1 MRKAPPIC
9 FEKGVDILPI
19 FRKLIKE
26 SSRVV
31 IAMEAETEEEAE
43 KGFED
48 YLRNPE
54 VIKHIK
60 QLLDMNRE
68 QSIES
73 LHTFPNHESYN
84 RAHIY
89 TTDIDITKKEEK
101 DG

>member
-9 FEKGVDILPI
+9 FEKGVESLAI

-48 YLRNPE
+48 YIRDPE
-54 VIKHIK
+54 GIKRIR

-68 QSIES
+68 HSIEA
-73 LHTFPNHESYN
+73 LHTFPSYESYN
-84 RAHIY
+84 RASIY